1 MPDEVAVQD
10 EKETIEP
17 EKKEPETKPE
27 EKKPEPAPEPEAEVS
42 PRLKEAEKPP
52 EREAI
57 DWQAKHEN
65 LKRMYDGIDRKYQ
78 ALLRAKKAPPPPPV
92 EDEEPSE
99 QPVTDIIEQA
109 REAAREVFREE
120 QTRAA
125 ETAAKMREQEDYRQ
139 VSQDPFFKENK
150 DTIIAFAKENPSVS
164 WGSILRIAKSGAGG
178 GGRSAKGYRP
188 PPAKSEE
195 SIDISQASDTE
206 REQAISTARI
216 LGISVEEGFKKMRA
230 RKAQKVK

>member
-10 EKETIEP
+10 EKETTEP

-27 EKKPEPAPEPEAEVS
+27 EKKPEPEPEAEVS

-52 EREAI
+52 ERETV

-78 ALLRAKKAPPPPPV
+78 ALLKAKKAPPPPPV
-92 EDEEPSE
+92 EEEEPPE
-99 QPVTDIIEQA
+99 QPPAQDFLEQA

-125 ETAAKMREQEDYRQ
+125 EIAAKMREQEDYRQ
-139 VSQDPFFKENK
+139 ASQDPFFKENK
-150 DTIIAFAKENPSVS
+150 ETIIAFAKENPTVS

-178 GGRSAKGYRP
+178 GGKSARGYRP

-195 SIDISQASDTE
+195 PVDVSQASDTE

-216 LGISVEEGFKKMRA
+216 LGISVEEGFKKVRA
-230 RKAQKVK
+230 RKAQKAK